1 MDASSLSAA
10 IGRRSGH
17 RVSLPQDVLD
27 LHSGSLYRR
36 FVRRLLTIVLVLS
49 LLAAGN
55 VRASHACMDGLEGL
69 DSAAHAGD
77 VLSADAN
84 SDGAGDPASGE
95 HGAGHCDTCAH
106 GSVLGVG
113 AILSPGTAFF
123 DLVDAPAIGV
133 DAPLNGP
140 PPGRL
145 DKPPR

>member
-10 IGRRSGH
+10 IGGHRGH
-17 RVSLPQDVLD
+17 RVSLPQDALD

-36 FVRRLLTIVLVLS
+36 VVRRLLTIVLVLS

-69 DSAAHAGD
+69 ASAAHAGD
-77 VLSADAN
+77 VLFPDAN
-84 SDGAGDPASGE
+84 SD
-95 HGAGHCDTCAH
+95 GAGHCDTCAH

-113 AILSPGTAFF
+113 AILSLGTAFF